1 MPISAP
7 GPASGQQGFTL
18 LEMMIVLVII
28 GVATAMASVSALGDD
43 GARTLRQDAQRLAYL
58 FTAAQAEAHAS
69 GQAIVWAYDD
79 DGFYFAR
86 LPRPLVLPARMAVRA
101 QSATDSAI
109 GGDTALRPREWI
121 SADAMAV
128 RIEPDSG
135 LVFGADWIPGPFQ
148 MTLEAGGHVVGLSR
162 LGNGRFVVGP

>member
-1 MPISAP
+1 MPILAP
-7 GPASGQQGFTL
+7 GHASRQYGFTL

-28 GVATAMASVSALGDD
+28 GVATAMASVSAPGRD

-58 FTAAQAEAHAS
+58 FTAAQAEAHGS
-69 GQAIVWAYDD
+69 GQAIVWAYDT

-86 LPRPLVLPARMAVRA
+86 LPRPLVLPVRMAVRA
-101 QSATDSAI
+101 QSVTDSAI

-121 SADAMAV
+121 SSEAVAV

-135 LVFGADWIPGPFQ
+135 LVFGADWIPAPFQ
-148 MTLEAGGHVVGLSR
+148 MTLEAGGNMVVLSR
-162 LGNGRFVVGP
+162 LGNGRFVVDP